1 MSVATRLPRL
11 PRMFYGWWVVI
22 AGTFA
27 QVLAGGVYYYG
38 FGTLVLPLEQE
49 FGWGR
54 AAVSGVASLSRL
66 EGGLIGPLGGYLVDR
81 YGPRVVVLG
90 GVILM
95 GLGLIALSQ
104 VHSMLAFYLIFILM
118 IAMGASVGISTAM
131 PTAVANWFIRK
142 RSRAMGILYAGVG
155 MGGAAVPL
163 LALLIVRYGWR
174 TALVIIGAMV
184 LTIFVP
190 LSFVFRHRPE
200 QYGLLPDGEPA
211 PAPSQGEGPA
221 KARTPSAEVDFT
233 PRQALRTP
241 SFWLI
246 SIAFALR
253 TTASHGV
260 PLHLM
265 PHLQGQGFSTEAAA
279 LALGALGVVSVIGR
293 LGFSWM
299 GDFWEKRLV
308 LFGSTLLMSVGLI
321 FLNLPATWTTVAL
334 FLLIY
339 APGYGGAPPLTR
351 AIFGEYYG
359 RKHYGTISGYFALII
374 MVGTVGGP
382 LFAGYMYDVSKSYTI
397 AFYAFA
403 VANTLGA
410 ALIFLAKRPKPP
422 VAAAQA
428 KTEASAG

>member
-1 MSVATRLPRL
+1 MRALTRVVRLPRI
-11 PRMFYGWWVVI
+11 FYGWWIVA
-22 AGTFA
+22 AGTFT
-27 QVLAGGVYYYG
+27 QFLTGGLYYYG
-38 FGTLVLPLEQE
+38 FSTLVLPLEQE
-49 FGWGR
+49 FGWSR
-54 AAVSGVASLSRL
+54 AAVSGVVSLSRL
-66 EGGLIGPLGGYLVDR
+66 EGGLTGPVGGYLVDR
-81 YGPRVVVLG
+81 YGPRLVVLIS
-90 GVILM
+90 VILM
-95 GLGLIALSQ
+95 GLGFIALSQ
-104 VHSMLAFYLIFILM
+104 VQSLIVFYAIYIMFV
-118 IAMGASVGISTAM
+118 AMGASTGIAMAM

-155 MGGAAVPL
+155 LGGAAVPV
-163 LALLIVRYGWR
+163 LALLISAYGWR
-174 TALVIIGAMV
+174 TALILIGVLVIAV
-184 LTIFVP
+184 FVP
-190 LSFVFRHRPE
+190 LSLVFRQRPE
-200 QYGLLPDGEPA
+200 QYGMSPDGESPA
-211 PAPSQGEGPA
+211 TSATTVAPDEKKS
-221 KARTPSAEVDFT
+221 KDAEIDFT
-233 PRQALRTP
+233 PGQALRTP

-246 SIAFALR
+246 SIAFAMR

-279 LALGALGVVSVIGR
+279 LALGALGVVSVTGR
-293 LGFSWM
+293 LGFSWL

-308 LFGSTLLMSVGLI
+308 LFGSTMLMSVGLL

-374 MVGTVGGP
+374 IAGTVGGP
-382 LFAGYMYDVSKSYTI
+382 LFAGYMYDTSKSYTI

-410 ALIFLAKRPKPP
+410 GLIFLAKRPKPP
-422 VAAAQA
+422 VAASQA
-428 KTEASAG
+428 RAGLATG

>member
-1 MSVATRLPRL
+1 
-11 PRMFYGWWVVI
+11 
-22 AGTFA
+22 
-27 QVLAGGVYYYG
+27 
-38 FGTLVLPLEQE
+38 
-49 FGWGR
+49 
-54 AAVSGVASLSRL
+54 
-66 EGGLIGPLGGYLVDR
+66 GLTGPVGGYLVDR
-81 YGPRVVVLG
+81 YGPRLIVLIS
-90 GVILM
+90 VILM
-95 GLGLIALSQ
+95 GLGFIALSQ
-104 VHSMLAFYLIFILM
+104 VQSLIAFYAIYILFV
-118 IAMGASVGISTAM
+118 AMGASTGIAMAM
-131 PTAVANWFIRK
+131 PTAIANWFIRK

-155 MGGAAVPL
+155 MGGVAVPV
-163 LALLIVRYGWR
+163 LALLISAYGWR
-174 TALVIIGAMV
+174 TALVIIGALV
-184 LTIFVP
+184 IIVFVP
-190 LSFVFRHRPE
+190 LSFVFRQRPE
-200 QYGLLPDGEPA
+200 QYGMMPDGESPA
-211 PAPSQGEGPA
+211 TPATTVVPNEKKA
-221 KARTPSAEVDFT
+221 KDAEIDFT

-246 SIAFALR
+246 SIAFAMR

-279 LALGALGVVSVIGR
+279 LALGALGVASVVGR
-293 LGFSWM
+293 LGFSWL
-299 GDFWEKRLV
+299 GDFWEKRHV
-308 LFGSTLLMSVGLI
+308 LFGSTMLMSVGLI

-359 RKHYGTISGYFALII
+359 RKHYGTISGFFSVII

-382 LFAGYMYDVSKSYTI
+382 LFAGYMYDTSKSYTI

-422 VAAAQA
+422 VAVAQA
-428 KTEASAG
+428 RAGLQ